1 MHKERKK
8 CLFRYTYDILLIAG
22 NKREARPLEK
32 EKASHL
38 LPVSLHLH

>member
-8 CLFRYTYDILLIAG
+8 CLFRYTYDISLIAS
-22 NKREARPLEK
+22 NKREAPKK
-32 EKASHL
+32 EKTSHL